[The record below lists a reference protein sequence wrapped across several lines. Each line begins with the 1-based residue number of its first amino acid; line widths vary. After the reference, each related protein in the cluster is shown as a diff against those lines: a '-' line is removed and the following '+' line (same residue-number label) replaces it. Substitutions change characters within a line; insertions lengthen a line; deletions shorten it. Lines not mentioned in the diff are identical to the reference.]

1 MASDSGGMRE
11 GPLVAESQVDQ
22 LGSSEG
28 GRPRLKL
35 LRFVVRRLALGILT
49 LLLVSLVVF
58 AATQALPGD
67 AARSVLGRDVT
78 PERLQ
83 AVREELG
90 LDRPVPE
97 QYWNWISGVVT
108 GDLGTSLT
116 SQKPISELLSD
127 RIANSAVLVAIA
139 ALIAFPLSVL
149 LGAITA
155 YRRDSFFD
163 HANSVVSVTLAS
175 LPEFVIAITLVLLF
189 STTVFHWF
197 PAVSLIEPDL
207 PIWKQLDK
215 LVLPVLTLVIY
226 EAPYVSRIM
235 RASMIEILESE
246 YIDMARLK
254 GLSERRVL
262 ASHALPNSIIPT
274 IQVIAVQLAVLVGG
288 IVIVEF
294 VFGYPGIGQG
304 LVNAVADRDL
314 PMVQAISLLI
324 AGVYVIVNMLADI
337 ATILLTPRLRTAYR

>member
-1 MASDSGGMRE
+1 MASVEPDARE
-11 GPLVAESQVDQ
+11 TPGATESAVMPSQLRLV
-22 LGSSEG
+22 
-28 GRPRLKL
+28 
-35 LRFVVRRLALGILT
+35 RFVIRRLLLGVLT
-49 LLLVSLVVF
+49 LLLVSIVVF

-90 LDRPVPE
+90 LDRPILA

-116 SQKPISELLSD
+116 SQQPVSELLSD
-127 RIANSAVLVAIA
+127 RIANSAVLVAVA

-155 YRRDSFFD
+155 YRRDRMFD
-163 HANSVVSVTLAS
+163 HVNSIVSVTLAS

-189 STTVFHWF
+189 STTVFQLF
-197 PAVSLIEPDL
+197 PAVSLIEPDV

-215 LVLPVLTLVIY
+215 LALPVLTLVIY

-262 ASHALPNSIIPT
+262 LAHALPNSIIPT
-274 IQVIAVQLAVLVGG
+274 IQVVAVQLAVLVGG

-324 AGVYVIVNMLADI
+324 AGVYVIVNMIADI
-337 ATILLTPRLRTAYR
+337 ATILLTPRLRTSYA